1 MSGTNP
7 ADDGWDLEGSPF
19 HEGGLL
25 VQRRVGVEDRM
36 AAVGQRSIRRY
47 LTQQHRE
54 FFPLLPMVF
63 VGSVAGDGQP
73 WASMLM
79 GRPGFV
85 AAPDAHHLR
94 VEAVPLFGDRLA
106 GNVATGAHLAILG
119 IELPTRRRNRAIGEV
134 EAAHASGFTLSVRQT
149 IGICAKYIQGRETA
163 FVADPTRPEHR
174 PVVCASELDSA
185 ATAIVA
191 ASDCFFIAS
200 NDPIAAHGVS
210 GGPDISHRGGRPG
223 FVRVDD
229 SRTLTSPDFIG
240 NFVFNTLG
248 NLEFERR
255 VGLLFIDFEI
265 GDTLQISAEAEVI
278 WDGEAVRSFAGAQR
292 LVRFHVSEVLLV
304 RGGVPARFSQPDY
317 SPFLARTGI
326 WQDAEAHLV

>member
-1 MSGTNP
+1 
-7 ADDGWDLEGSPF
+7 
-19 HEGGLL
+19 
-25 VQRRVGVEDRM
+25 
-36 AAVGQRSIRRY
+36 
-47 LTQQHRE
+47 
-54 FFPLLPMVF
+54 
-63 VGSVAGDGQP
+63 
-73 WASMLM
+73 MLM

-94 VEAVPLFGDRLA
+94 VDAVPLFGDRLA
-106 GNVATGAHLAILG
+106 GNIATGAHLAILG

-134 EAAHASGFTLSVRQT
+134 EPAHANGFTLSVRQT
-149 IGICAKYIQGRETA
+149 MGICAKYIQGREMA

-174 PVVCASELDSA
+174 PIVCASKLDSA

-210 GGPDISHRGGRPG
+210 GGPDISHRGGRAG
-223 FVRVDD
+223 FVHVED

-255 VGLLFIDFEI
+255 VGLLFVDFET
-265 GDTLQISAEAEVI
+265 GDTLQIAAEAEVI
-278 WDGEAVRSFAGAQR
+278 WDGEAVRAFTGAQR
-292 LVRFHVSEVLLV
+292 LVRFHVNEALQV
-304 RGGVPARFSQPDY
+304 RGAVPARFSRPDY
-317 SPFLARTGI
+317 SPFLARTGALG
-326 WQDAEAHLV
+326 DADAHLI